1 MDNYLFRKNA
11 REQLGGRIFAENWLT
26 MLIVVLIVSFLEYC
40 LPGVG
45 ILLLAGILNYGVAR
59 ITVSLARGSGKVRLE
74 DLISPFK
81 EGVENVILLGL
92 LTQIFVA
99 LWSLLL
105 VIPGIVKAYAYSM
118 APFIQQ
124 DSEDKGWKSCM
135 DRSTELMRGRKADLF
150 MLDLSFIGWYILGA
164 LCLGIG
170 IFFVVPY
177 HLTARANFYESIK
190 DSFISTSSTTVSGEI
205 N

>member
-1 MDNYLFRKNA
+1 
-11 REQLGGRIFAENWLT
+11 
-26 MLIVVLIVSFLEYC
+26 
-40 LPGVG
+40 
-45 ILLLAGILNYGVAR
+45 
-59 ITVSLARGSGKVRLE
+59 
-74 DLISPFK
+74 
-81 EGVENVILLGL
+81 
-92 LTQIFVA
+92 
-99 LWSLLL
+99 
-105 VIPGIVKAYAYSM
+105 M

-150 MLDLSFIGWYILGA
+150 MLDLGFIGWYILGA

-190 DSFISTSSTTVSGEI
+190 DSFISASSATVSGDI